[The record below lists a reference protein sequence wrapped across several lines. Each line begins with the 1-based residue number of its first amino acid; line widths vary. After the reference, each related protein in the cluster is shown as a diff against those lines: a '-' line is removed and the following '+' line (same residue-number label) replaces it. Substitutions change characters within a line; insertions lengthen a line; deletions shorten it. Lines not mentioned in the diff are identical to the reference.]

1 MAALESGD
9 LDELR
14 QLLSSG
20 ADLNSPGRKI
30 TLSRLPQMPSYPL
43 ILAVDMNNFEAV
55 RLLLDSGAD
64 PNICCEFVL
73 ESQTCWLRPLC
84 HAADPRVAAMLLD
97 AGAEVNA
104 QQRSSDGEE
113 TALLRS
119 AYFQP
124 SVGELLIERGADV
137 NSTDDEGCTVLYH
150 AIDHGHHELAS
161 CLIQVRCRITSLF
174 ILSIDYS

>member
-1 MAALESGD
+1 MAVLKTGD

-20 ADLNSPGRKI
+20 ADLNSPGKKI
-30 TLSRLPQMPSYPL
+30 TLSRLPPGLHVTSYPL
-43 ILAVDMNNFEAV
+43 IWAVDVNNFKAV

-84 HAADPRVAAMLLD
+84 HAADPRIAAILLD

-104 QQRSSDGEE
+104 LQRSFYGEE

-119 AYFQP
+119 AYCQP
-124 SVGELLIERGADV
+124 FVGELLIEKGADV
-137 NSTDDEGCTVLYH
+137 NSTDSAGCTALYH
-150 AIDHGHHELAS
+150 AIDHEHNGLAS
-161 CLIQVRCRITSLF
+161 CLVQVRCRITS
-174 ILSIDYS
+174 

>member
-104 QQRSSDGEE
+104 QQRSSDEN
-113 TALLRS
+113 LRQWPYVDLKIVNGPVIRPS
-119 AYFQP
+119 ANAEDIVH
-124 SVGELLIERGADV
+124 SVLGFHPMMRM
-137 NSTDDEGCTVLYH
+137 
-150 AIDHGHHELAS
+150 HG
-161 CLIQVRCRITSLF
+161 V
-174 ILSIDYS
+174 